1 MAKRL
6 NVIVIIFC
14 YLFAGSNHFLHPGAY
29 IGIIPYYIPFPVFVN
44 YLSGI
49 LEILFGLLFIFK
61 ATRRFAALA
70 ISVMLI
76 AFLPVHIQMI
86 IDAPFKLG
94 TFTVSPW
101 VAWARL
107 VLQPV
112 LIWWVWWSAKD

>member
-1 MAKRL
+1 M
-6 NVIVIIFC
+6 IVIIFC
-14 YLFAGSNHFLHPGAY
+14 YLAAGSNHFLHSGAY

-49 LEILFGLLFIFK
+49 LEILFGLLLIFK

-70 ISVMLI
+70 ISLMLI

-86 IDAPFKLG
+86 INAPFKLG

-107 VLQPV
+107 ALQPT